1 MDGEGRTSEFNHVC
15 EVCHPGSGVVCWK
28 CLGVVI
34 REGWGL
40 LVLRGCLHWE
50 IFPHANSSGSTNLH
64 TRTCHYSSKLLAW
77 HTAGSRTLVSP

>member
-50 IFPHANSSGSTNLH
+50 IFPMRIHLALRIF
-64 TRTCHYSSKLLAW
+64 TRVLA
-77 HTAGSRTLVSP
+77 TIRASC